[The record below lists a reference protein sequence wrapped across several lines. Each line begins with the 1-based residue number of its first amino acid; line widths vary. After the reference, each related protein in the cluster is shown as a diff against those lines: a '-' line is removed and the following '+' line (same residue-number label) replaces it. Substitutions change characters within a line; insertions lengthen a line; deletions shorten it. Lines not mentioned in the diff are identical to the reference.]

1 MHFCVNFGLKPSSI
15 PFLNHAYTRIYRF
28 VPQALLA
35 LLAFSVR
42 IGGTSGLM
50 ALWRM
55 VGTAAAFGSKN
66 AAGAAK
72 SYVADRRKVREKAR
86 AQAKKSAEQRA
97 SSSSGNDDQSGSGAG
112 DKSDSNFW
120 KGGAGRRT
128 RYTKK

>member
-1 MHFCVNFGLKPSSI
+1 MPLVSLYLVCSMMPKC
-15 PFLNHAYTRIYRF
+15 RF
-28 VPQALLA
+28 VPQLLLA

-72 SYVADRRKVREKAR
+72 SYVADRRKVRERAR
-86 AQAKKSAEQRA
+86 AQAKKTAEQRA
-97 SSSSGNDDQSGSGAG
+97 SSSSRDDRSGNGAG
-112 DKSDSNFW
+112 DKNDSNFW
-120 KGGAGRRT
+120 NGGAGRRS

>member
-1 MHFCVNFGLKPSSI
+1 
-15 PFLNHAYTRIYRF
+15 

-72 SYVADRRKVREKAR
+72 SYVADRRKVRKKAR

-97 SSSSGNDDQSGSGAG
+97 SSSNDDQSGSGAG